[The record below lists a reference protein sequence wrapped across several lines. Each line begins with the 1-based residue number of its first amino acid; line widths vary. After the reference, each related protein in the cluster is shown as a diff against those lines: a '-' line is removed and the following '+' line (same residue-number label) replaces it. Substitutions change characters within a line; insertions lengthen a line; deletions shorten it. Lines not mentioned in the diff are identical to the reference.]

1 VRSRRRALAGA
12 RGKTL
17 TSPASHNSQA
27 WYEFNNAQR
36 VHYNLVENLTS
47 IITLQLCAGAYFPR
61 AAAAL
66 AVPWLVARHVWGVN
80 YVTAGPEGRYNGIA
94 AVHQLCAI
102 SWLGLAVAGS
112 LKAAGVL
119 TTSAF

>member
-1 VRSRRRALAGA
+1 M
-12 RGKTL
+12 
-17 TSPASHNSQA
+17 
-27 WYEFNNAQR
+27 
-36 VHYNLVENLTS
+36 HYNLVENLST

-66 AVPWLVARHVWGVN
+66 AVPWIVARHVWGVN

-94 AVHQLCAI
+94 AVHQLCLL
-102 SWLGLAVAGS
+102 SWFGLAVAGS
-112 LKAAGVL
+112 LKAAGWL